1 MKNYRKHIDDFFREK
16 LGAYTE
22 TPPPEVWED
31 LETRLDGLA
40 MPFSYMKL
48 LKHFVIVSLI
58 AVVGISVTKS
68 FSGGNNILFTN
79 WFSSNNQ
86 PKGEINKTTNAATL
100 AKNDTKGQLAKVS
113 SDNNGVQNQMVTDN
127 QTKTAVIA
135 SNNNN
140 ALIVPDNNGGSSSSQ
155 ANRSNS
161 KPVVASAFSTSANNA
176 MKKLEKI
183 SKNKLHKNQG
193 IVKLNLERSNNTGSN
208 SYPVESSIA
217 INVIDS
223 KGGKP
228 GLGDEINQNDGNH
241 TNLNS
246 SSKKL
251 ETKVLP
257 VAVKQDIPKVN
268 AEKNSPKNV
277 EKPAIV
283 LSNPH
288 FEAGIKVGYENGFS
302 SVSAGKDVVAGY
314 LQYNINSK
322 FSVMAQPGIKY
333 AGFDFGR
340 VGSAQKYYRE
350 NNDSVTTA
358 YGTVIKKIDV
368 SGGTLDTVYST
379 PYNYKQSHD
388 SIVKTYTFKGSYFEF
403 ELPILLKYKLNK
415 HLAVYGGV
423 NMIYCQLPSISES
436 TYTQKGIIRSVNDTN
451 STRGHVAP
459 QALNSVITYSG
470 NEYSSYKGPVYSN
483 SNVSKLM
490 FGYMLGFTYEC
501 SNHWLFDALIQQE
514 PASKATKLGNN
525 ITNPLNQTYFRLS
538 VGYKLSK

>member
-31 LETRLDGLA
+31 LEKRLDGLA
-40 MPFSYMKL
+40 MPVSYMRL
-48 LKHFVIVSLI
+48 LKHFIIVSLI

-68 FSGGNNILFTN
+68 FSGGNNILFTK

-86 PKGEINKTTNAATL
+86 PNGDLNKNVTTTPVATNDKMSQG
-100 AKNDTKGQLAKVS
+100 AGVKDDKNGI
-113 SDNNGVQNQMVTDN
+113 QNQFPAEN
-127 QTKTAVIA
+127 QTKTDEVTG
-135 SNNNN
+135 NNNVAEN
-140 ALIVPDNNGGSSSSQ
+140 GQNNKNQTSSNQPKHNS
-155 ANRSNS
+155 S
-161 KPVVASAFSTSANNA
+161 KPVVASAFSTVANSAI
-176 MKKLEKI
+176 KKLDKV
-183 SKNKLHKNQG
+183 SKNKVRKNKTDVKTNLG
-193 IVKLNLERSNNTGSN
+193 ISNNAGSN
-208 SYPVESSIA
+208 AVESLIA
-217 INVIDS
+217 KNVIDS

-228 GLGDEINQNDGNH
+228 GLGEDGNQNDG
-241 TNLNS
+241 TQANLNS
-246 SSKKL
+246 SAKKL
-251 ETKVLP
+251 DVKILP
-257 VAVKQDIPKVN
+257 VVAAQDKPKGN
-268 AEKNSPKNV
+268 AEKNTPKNA

-288 FEAGIKVGYENGFS
+288 FEAGVKLGYEKGFS
-302 SVSAGKDVVAGY
+302 SVSAGKEVFAGY

-322 FSVMAQPGIKY
+322 FSIMAQPGIKY
-333 AGFDFGR
+333 ASFDFGK

-350 NNDSVTTA
+350 NSDSVTTA

-388 SIVKTYTFKGSYFEF
+388 SIVKSYTYKGSYFEF
-403 ELPILLKYKLNK
+403 ELPILLKYKLNS

-423 NMIYCQLPSISES
+423 NMIYGQLPSITES

-451 STRGHVAP
+451 STHGYAAP
-459 QALNSVITYSG
+459 LALNSVITYSG
-470 NEYSSYKGPVYSN
+470 NEYSSYKGSVYTN
-483 SNVSKLM
+483 SSVSKLM

-514 PASKATKLGNN
+514 PASSATKLGNN